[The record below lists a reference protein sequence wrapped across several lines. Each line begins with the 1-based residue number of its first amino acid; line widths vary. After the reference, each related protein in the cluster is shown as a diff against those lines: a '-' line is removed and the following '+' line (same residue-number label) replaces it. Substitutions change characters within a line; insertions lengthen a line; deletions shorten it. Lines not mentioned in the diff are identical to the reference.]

1 MENIITLFPYA
12 GQLTRS
18 PRREPEVTSRFP
30 RRRVF
35 AQDKGSA
42 REGNRSI
49 YLVGISR
56 RVERI
61 YGLAN
66 LVAVVVM
73 AAALVTAFATYLTSF
88 VG

>member
-30 RRRVF
+30 WRRAF
-35 AQDKGSA
+35 QDGCNV
-42 REGNRSI
+42 RERNRSN
-49 YLVGISR
+49 YVVGINR
-56 RVERI
+56 QTERI

-73 AAALVTAFATYLTSF
+73 AAALVSAFATYLTSF

>member
-30 RRRVF
+30 RAF
-35 AQDKGSA
+35 Q
-42 REGNRSI
+42 NRSNVREENRSN
-49 YLVGISR
+49 YVVGINR
-56 RVERI
+56 QTERI
-61 YGLAN
+61 YGWAN

-73 AAALVTAFATYLTSF
+73 AAALVSAFATYLTSF

>member
-12 GQLTRS
+12 GQLTS
-18 PRREPEVTSRFP
+18 PRCEPEVASRFP
-30 RRRVF
+30 RAFQR
-35 AQDKGSA
+35 GSEV
-42 REGNRSI
+42 REGKRANYI
-49 YLVGISR
+49 VGINR
-56 RVERI
+56 QTERI

-73 AAALVTAFATYLTSF
+73 AAALVSAFATYLTSF

>member
-12 GQLTRS
+12 GQLARS
-18 PRREPEVTSRFP
+18 PRREPEVSARFP
-30 RRRVF
+30 RAF
-35 AQDKGSA
+35 QDGSNV
-42 REGNRSI
+42 REGNRSS
-49 YLVGISR
+49 YVVGINR
-56 RVERI
+56 QTEQI

-73 AAALVTAFATYLTSF
+73 AAALVSAFATYLTSF

>member
-18 PRREPEVTSRFP
+18 PRREPKVTARFP
-30 RRRVF
+30 RAF
-35 AQDKGSA
+35 QDGSNV
-42 REGNRSI
+42 RERNRSS
-49 YLVGISR
+49 YVVGINR
-56 RVERI
+56 QTERI

-73 AAALVTAFATYLTSF
+73 AAALVSAFATYLTSF